1 MAASA
6 WRVYSEAKKYLQTGD
21 IDLNTSPIRIG
32 LFKASSNASTY
43 TLSTGASVTVAC
55 SAGIKTQKKTL
66 SSITVT
72 QGASAKVIRFDAAD
86 VVFTA
91 STASA
96 FSVLYAVIYVS
107 GGKAICW
114 SKLSTSGFSVTAS
127 NTLTIQMNASG
138 IWELTGGVT

>member
-1 MAASA
+1 M
-6 WRVYSEAKKYLQTGD
+6 
-21 IDLNTSPIRIG
+21 G
-32 LFKASSNASTY
+32 LFKTSSNASTY

-55 SAGIKTQKKTL
+55 SQGLLTQKKTL
-66 SSITVT
+66 PSITVT
-72 QGASAKVIRFDAAD
+72 AGASAKVIRFDAAD
-86 VVFTA
+86 LVFTA

-114 SKLSTSGFSVTAS
+114 SKLSTSGFSVTAT
-127 NTLTIQMNASG
+127 NTLTVGINASG